1 MDVRLRIYLPFRMLS
16 RLHFRHLT
24 IIHSTAALL
33 ALLLL
38 FPIKSALAQNTQSGN
53 PTPPP
58 ASAAQNSKLTPS
70 ETQVVDNVSPPKL
83 LYETMPKY
91 PRAAKAAH
99 IEGTV
104 VLKVIIKK
112 DGTTS
117 DLQFVSGPPELENAA
132 IDAVKKWRYKP
143 RMLNGEP
150 AEAHNTV
157 SVVFTLH

>member
-1 MDVRLRIYLPFRMLS
+1 M
-16 RLHFRHLT
+16 
-24 IIHSTAALL
+24 

-38 FPIKSALAQNTQSGN
+38 FPAKSARAQDMQSGT
-53 PTPPP
+53 PAPPP
-58 ASAAQNSKLTPS
+58 ADPPHDSKSTPS
-70 ETQVVDNVSPPKL
+70 ETQFVGNVSPPRL
-83 LYETMPKY
+83 IFEPMPKY

-117 DLQFVSGPPELENAA
+117 DLQFVSGPPELEKAA